1 MKTDKWFYE
10 FFLSQPGMLSELIPG
25 IESGWEF
32 IYSAPVIKEKEF
44 RLDGVFI
51 PVSDDPRIPIVF
63 AEAQM
68 QSDPRFYGRYF
79 SQLFQY
85 LYQYQV
91 ERDWQG
97 LLILPSR
104 ARNFGAELPYTDL
117 LAQRITRIYLS
128 DLKNQQGLSP
138 NLALLQLLVTNQQSS
153 AEIGKAILKTAN
165 TEAEFERCLS
175 LIETILVNRF
185 PNLTQEMIMQI
196 LDLKQMDITKS
207 RFYQEVI
214 QEGRLQGLEQ
224 GLQRGLEQGLQRGLE
239 QGLQRGEAQLVIRLL
254 DRRFGLSASDRERIL
269 GLPISQLENLS
280 EALLDFNDIADLAA
294 WFSQQQVGSPSELI

>member
-10 FFLSQPGMLSELIPG
+10 LFLTQPGMLAELVPG
-25 IESGWEF
+25 IAAEWEF
-32 IYSAPVIKEKEF
+32 KYSAPVIKEKEF
-44 RLDGVFI
+44 RLDGVFE
-51 PVSDDPRIPIVF
+51 PVSDDPLIPMVF

-79 SQLFQY
+79 SQVFQY
-85 LYQYQV
+85 LYQYEVQR
-91 ERDWQG
+91 EWRG

-104 ARNFGAELPYTDL
+104 GRNFGTELPYQDL
-117 LAQRITRIYLS
+117 LSQRITRLYLS
-128 DLKNQQGLSP
+128 DLKHQQGLTA

-224 GLQRGLEQGLQRGLE
+224 GLQRG
-239 QGLQRGEAQLVIRLL
+239 EAQLVIRLL

-280 EALLDFNDIADLAA
+280 EALLDFTDIADLAA